1 MRGYCFLPQLLPF
14 LILALCLSL
23 FFHSVHKW
31 ILVGNTRST
40 KWLLP
45 AVLQAELTIQKD
57 HPPGVSPLLTLSGGS
72 QDVIYPSSERPGEK
86 QPVRNSEAPWTF
98 IICLLFSC
106 KISFTT
112 NHQTAQDKQTSLRS
126 WGRKRCV
133 RRGKEIA
140 SIYQTFLCSIN
151 SWGIYSTHRFP
162 RHSVAGG
169 MPTAR
174 DYKAKG
180 TFIPLSI

>member
-14 LILALCLSL
+14 LILALCLSFF

-40 KWLLP
+40 KWLSP
-45 AVLQAELTIQKD
+45 AVLQGELTIQKD
-57 HPPGVSPLLTLSGGS
+57 HPPGVSPLLTLSGGN
-72 QDVIYPSSERPGEK
+72 QDVVYPSSERPGEK
-86 QPVRNSEAPWTF
+86 QPVGNSEAPWTLSF
-98 IICLLFSC
+98 AYSVLVKYLLPQPPNC
-106 KISFTT
+106 Q
-112 NHQTAQDKQTSLRS
+112 HKQTSLRN

-133 RRGKEIA
+133 RRGKEIS

-162 RHSVAGG
+162 KHSGAGG

-180 TFIPLSI
+180 TFIL

>member
-1 MRGYCFLPQLLPF
+1 MRGYCFLPQLPPF

-23 FFHSVHKW
+23 FFSFCSRMDIGGKY
-31 ILVGNTRST
+31 T
-40 KWLLP
+40 KYKVTF
-45 AVLQAELTIQKD
+45 ACCA
-57 HPPGVSPLLTLSGGS
+57 SGRI
-72 QDVIYPSSERPGEK
+72 DNSERPPSRCLSPSHSLWWKPGCHISLI
-86 QPVRNSEAPWTF
+86 REARWKAASKKLRGTMNF
-98 IICLLFSC
+98 IICPLFTY
-106 KISFTT
+106 KLSFTT
-112 NHQTAQDKQTSLRS
+112 NHQTAQDKQTSLRG

-133 RRGKEIA
+133 RRGKEIT

-151 SWGIYSTHRFP
+151 SWGIYSTYRFP

-180 TFIPLSI
+180 RFIL